1 VRLDELLDL
10 GRIRPAF
17 QPRDGLL
24 AFQEDERRHPA
35 HVESLRELGLLVDVD
50 AGHLKPMPLLPR
62 ELREQAVHAPGR
74 AGSPGGEEDEEIPTI
89 AAGAP
94 GAAGHRASFSRPGE
108 RETPSHYTENMGD
121 WYSVGVFAGLGVA
134 LGIVAAAVLAG
145 RRMSLAAPFLGA
157 AVGIVLGVVFANA
170 DEAAGGG
177 VGGLLGAA
185 GTLELVRGA
194 LGRGG
199 TRVATGLLV
208 ALGAVLV
215 AALAFIPGVGYVE
228 AIVLPA
234 LGARLRR
241 RGGKRY
247 AGLRSLARD

>member
-1 VRLDELLDL
+1 LPPGPPE
-10 GRIRPAF
+10 RPVI
-17 QPRDGLL
+17 D
-24 AFQEDERRHPA
+24 
-35 HVESLRELGLLVDVD
+35 
-50 AGHLKPMPLLPR
+50 PLF
-62 ELREQAVHAPGR
+62 PGR
-74 AGSPGGEEDEEIPTI
+74 GK
-89 AAGAP
+89 
-94 GAAGHRASFSRPGE
+94 
-108 RETPSHYTENMGD
+108 RETLRTTLTNMGD

-145 RRMSLAAPFLGA
+145 RRMSLAAPFLAA
-157 AVGIVLGVVFANA
+157 AVGIVLGVVFANV

-185 GTLELVRGA
+185 GALELVRGA

-199 TRVATGLLV
+199 TRAATGLLV

-215 AALAFIPGVGYVE
+215 AALAFIPGVGYAE